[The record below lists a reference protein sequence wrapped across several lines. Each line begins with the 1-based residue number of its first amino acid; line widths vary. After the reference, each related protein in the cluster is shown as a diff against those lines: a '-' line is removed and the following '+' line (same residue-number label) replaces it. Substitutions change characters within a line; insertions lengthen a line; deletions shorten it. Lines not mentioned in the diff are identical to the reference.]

1 MANQS
6 ATLCKQYIS
15 LIASVCLVGAQMAFA
30 HEIVIDTSHS
40 GAPPILDTTPNNIDM
55 IHIANPNNAG
65 ISNNFYQDFNINEK
79 GLILNNITKDE
90 QVAQTLLAGYISA
103 NPHLDRSA
111 KLILNQ
117 VTGSAVSN
125 LLGFLEVAGSKA
137 DVIIAN
143 PNGITCKNCG
153 FINVENAT
161 LATGRFSKEELH
173 RLDTLNHYNE
183 IKSLALDITQGKI
196 ITSALNANSTK
207 TLTFLAKNMEING
220 VVSADEI
227 RAVLGSNHIEFS
239 PSVLLYEPITIKDSD
254 NNQKQVL
261 ALDVS
266 YLGAAIAKS
275 IYIVATSE
283 GVGVKSSG
291 LIATT
296 ASKTQG
302 DGGFYLDVNGR
313 LEISTPQESLATIV
327 GEQAG
332 LATTTAQ
339 NLAQSIDENLAANAT
354 SSVFIPALIANADM
368 NIKAKEVIN
377 RSIIYANDNIF
388 LEADSLLNKGS
399 LEFVLK
405 QISSTHHHYRI
416 GAPEENDTFD
426 YDLVI
431 KEDILKSGSYSP
443 AMIIGSNITLK
454 ATSITNDTAILHAKE
469 NLDIQSEDFANI
481 DPQARRI
488 TSYENGV
495 KKHYNRYGKCF
506 LGIKWGWNCAST
518 TNVDSYKPADRVEYI
533 SATLPQISI
542 QKIASLMTNSLDSA
556 LTSAPLPLVHTQ
568 DSATISRVLASSIDT
583 SKFFDIAT
591 LEAISRQN
599 LGLQAGM
606 AIIASNNFYNTSG
619 IYTKGNLAI
628 NSAYTLNE
636 NGIISADNIRI
647 ESTQMQNNGGTIQ
660 AENDINIHADS
671 VSISSLASNNTITSY
686 GKLYGKNITINATDE
701 AMIRGADLEASNSI
715 AIKTDRLE
723 LSTLSYNQTN
733 LSKQETIHTG
743 SSLNADNIS
752 LTAGKDASFKSVSMN
767 ASDSIAIDAGG
778 NITFDT
784 AQNVSTHSTTSTSSS
799 LLGWSKTTTTTTTTT
814 HTNIA
819 NNLQAG
825 NITINAGDDLTAYN
839 LKAEAKQNLAL
850 NASDDMLLSTKA
862 DSKEVFTQKTETKWG
877 FRTSSSNVGGSH
889 SFSLAFGRTKTN
901 TSSTQ
906 TDSIHNAQTLSG
918 ENIALAAGNALR
930 LESINLNGENTTIS
944 GDSVAITALQDSSSF
959 NQSSESVFHGGGIG
973 LGVSKDILLGNGL
986 EARLGYYQFNESS
999 STQSNSTSSVSS
1011 SIASTNLAINAN
1023 KNLDI
1028 TASNLSGD
1036 NIALNAK
1043 EVNINAQADTSAT
1056 SSHQTRENWFGGA
1069 SIGANL
1075 IDKITIGASLEVI
1088 RNEQANHSQ
1097 STIHTGSL
1105 INAENLAINTHK
1117 DTNIIGS
1124 ILNATH
1130 TDIKANN
1137 VYLGASTDMNMDYGY
1152 GYGYGGSFNIGYSA
1166 NLNLDVGINGG
1177 AQANGNANASL
1188 VANNAQI
1195 TTDTLNI
1202 TTHKN
1207 SLLDGVSFDL
1217 SGVLTNP
1224 KDVIAENAANA
1235 LETIGE
1241 NLAHSMIKGNGSL
1254 VMTGGN
1260 INIKDNATIDLQDN
1274 LVMTSQHNVSANA
1287 DMNMEAHT
1295 TDIRL
1300 MMFGLSFL
1308 KGGGVANAT
1317 ATTSLAS
1324 MSGISSQGGLSISTS
1339 HTKASEITGEIAGFI
1354 TDIGA
1359 YLFGEKIGD
1368 MIGNYTSPY
1377 VDELGSYKN
1386 TLTNLDSIAIGNTNL
1401 NNILNKTEN
1410 TANNLGSISGN
1421 LIKENHTL
1429 LGDIVSNTIKGG
1441 NTFMSNSYIQ
1451 ANGEASINTDNL
1463 VNVDIGNVGI
1473 TTNQDINIFKIE
1485 TLVNYA
1491 LALVDVFGGNYSGSA
1506 DKLLLTIPLEGNTSV
1521 TTNNNHSSISE
1532 NITINANNTPTI
1544 IRGGIQNSSGEKT
1557 LFNHSNLSAINI
1569 GELIRQL
1576 GM

>member
-15 LIASVCLVGAQMAFA
+15 LMASVCLVGAQMAFA
-30 HEIVIDTSHS
+30 HEIIIDTSHS

-153 FINVENAT
+153 FINIENAT

-313 LEISTPQESLATIV
+313 LEISTPQESLATIA
-327 GEQAG
+327 GEQAD

-339 NLAQSIDENLAANAT
+339 NLAQSIDENLAANTA

-542 QKIASLMTNSLDSA
+542 QKIASLMTNNLDSA
-556 LTSAPLPLVHTQ
+556 LTFAPLPLVHTQ

-606 AIIASNNFYNTSG
+606 ANIASNNFYNTSG

-701 AMIRGADLEASNSI
+701 AMIRGADLEASNGI
-715 AIKTDRLE
+715 AIKADRLE

-862 DSKEVFTQKTETKWG
+862 DSKEVFTQKTETKLG
-877 FRTSSSNVGGSH
+877 FRTSSSSVGGSR
-889 SFSLAFGRTKTN
+889 SFSLAFGRTQTN

-959 NQSSESVFHGGGIG
+959 NQSSESKFLGSGIG
-973 LGVSKDILLGNGL
+973 VGVVSDGFLSGVDIKVGAVFSNTTS
-986 EARLGYYQFNESS
+986 N
-999 STQSNSTSSVSS
+999 TQKSSTSSVSS
-1011 SIASTNLAINAN
+1011 IIDSNNLTINTN

-1028 TASNLSGD
+1028 VASNLSGV
-1036 NIALNAK
+1036 NITLNAK
-1043 EVNINAQADTSAT
+1043 EVNIATQVNRNVVASQEYSSNAVAGIGLSLGIENISPLGLGVQAYINGNS
-1056 SSHQTRENWFGGA
+1056 
-1069 SIGANL
+1069 
-1075 IDKITIGASLEVI
+1075 
-1088 RNEQANHSQ
+1088 NHSQ
-1097 STIHTGSL
+1097 SAIHTGSL

-1152 GYGYGGSFNIGYSA
+1152 RLEAGFSGHIGFS
-1166 NLNLDVGINGG
+1166 LLTLLDVNVNGDVL
-1177 AQANGNANASL
+1177 ASADASTIFS
-1188 VANNAQI
+1188 VNN
-1195 TTDTLNI
+1195 TTLNTDTLNI

-1207 SLLDGVSFDL
+1207 SLLDGVSLDL

-1224 KDVIAENAANA
+1224 KDVIAENTANA

-1241 NLAHSMIKGNGSL
+1241 NLAHSMTKGNGSL

-1260 INIKDNATIDLQDN
+1260 ITIKDNATIDLQDN

-1287 DMNMEAHT
+1287 SVN
-1295 TDIRL
+1295 TDSKINAGISFIPNAPL
-1300 MMFGLSFL
+1300 KNYSNLS
-1308 KGGGVANAT
+1308 AT

-1368 MIGNYTSPY
+1368 MIGGYTSPY
-1377 VDELGSYKN
+1377 VDELAPYKN
-1386 TLTNLDSIAIGNTNL
+1386 IAHNIDKAIIGNVSFG
-1401 NNILNKTEN
+1401 NILDRVEN
-1410 TANNLGSISGN
+1410 VGENLGSISGN

-1463 VNVDIGNVGI
+1463 VNVDIGNVSVA
-1473 TTNQDINIFKIE
+1473 TSQNVDISALGSIPQYFL
-1485 TLVNYA
+1485 TVTYA
-1491 LALVDVFGGNYSGSA
+1491 LNGDYSKAIDVLFPATLMYG
-1506 DKLLLTIPLEGNTSV
+1506 DTSI
-1521 TTNNNHSSISE
+1521 TMNNNHSSISE
-1532 NITINANNTPTI
+1532 NININANNTPTI
-1544 IRGGIQNSSGEKT
+1544 IRGGIQNPSGEKT

-1576 GM
+1576 GI